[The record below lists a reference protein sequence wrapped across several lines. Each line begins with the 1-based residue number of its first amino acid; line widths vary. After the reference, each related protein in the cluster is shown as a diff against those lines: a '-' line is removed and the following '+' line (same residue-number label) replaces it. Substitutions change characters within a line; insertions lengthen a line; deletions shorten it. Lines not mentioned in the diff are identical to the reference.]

1 MKSVAVLQARTNS
14 SRLPGKVLLPI
25 NGLPVVVLAAMRAAN
40 TGRQVIIAT
49 SVEQSDDGLAALLE
63 AYGLCCFRGSLDNT
77 LDRVVS
83 SLAEFDDQTIVF
95 RLTAD
100 NLFPDGALLDEI
112 EKDFLNKNLDYLSC
126 NGEASGLPYGM
137 SAEVT
142 RLCHLREAARVSVS
156 AYDQEHVTP
165 YIVRKFGSN
174 FFQKYKNLKKGH
186 FRCTID
192 CLDDYLGI
200 QQVFANVIDPKNISS
215 LELVHVLEKA
225 SYQPVVE
232 HPVPRLVF
240 GTAQLGSNYG
250 IANITGQPDRKECQ
264 TLIKAAI
271 SNGVAYID
279 TANAYGNSEA
289 MIGQSLKNGWVGRV
303 KVITKLSPLQDCPVN
318 ASQAVLNAFVDAS
331 IFKSCSVLGIQK
343 IDVLMLHRA
352 SHLFDWNGGVWNRL
366 LEMQASGVIGELGVS
381 VQNPAELAKSLDI
394 PDVAYIQLPFNIL
407 DWRWDEVISDMLK
420 AKVSRKLTI
429 HVRSA
434 LLQGLLPSTNESH
447 WQRAHIEQSSFVRD
461 WLLAQ
466 TKTFQRVNVTDLCL
480 SYVNS
485 LPWVDGIATGMEIM
499 DQLIENISYFNL
511 PSLTMD
517 QIEEIKKTR
526 PKLSEN
532 SLNPAFWK
540 IKTI

>member
-40 TGRQVIIAT
+40 TGRHVIVAT
-49 SVEQSDDGLAALLE
+49 SVEHSDDGLAALIE
-63 AYGLCCFRGSLDNT
+63 AHGLRCFRGSLDNT
-77 LDRVVS
+77 LDRVIS
-83 SLAEFDDQTIVF
+83 SLVEFDDQTIVF

-112 EKDFLNKNLDYLSC
+112 EKDFINRNLDYLSC

-142 RLCHLREAARVSVS
+142 RLRHLREAARESVS

-174 FFQKYKNLKKGH
+174 FFQNYKNLKKGH

-200 QQVFANVIDPKNISS
+200 QQVFSNVTDPIIISS
-215 LELVHVLEKA
+215 LELVHILEKA
-225 SYQPVVE
+225 SYQPIAE
-232 HPVPRLVF
+232 NPVPRLVF

-250 IANITGQPDRKECQ
+250 IANITGQPDRKACE
-264 TLIKAAI
+264 TLIKTAI

-289 MIGQSLKNGWVGRV
+289 MIGQSLKNGWDGRV
-303 KVITKLSPLQDCPVN
+303 KVITKLSPLQDCPVD
-318 ASQAVLNAFVDAS
+318 ASQTVLNAFVDAS
-331 IFKSCSVLGIQK
+331 IFGSCSLLGARK

-352 SHLFDWNGGVWNRL
+352 SHLFEWNGGVWQRL
-366 LEMQASGVIGELGVS
+366 LELQASGVIGELGVS
-381 VQNPAELAKSLDI
+381 VQNPEELVKYLDI
-394 PDVAYIQLPFNIL
+394 SEVAYIQLPFNIL
-407 DWRWDEVISDMLK
+407 DWRWDEVIPDILK
-420 AKVSRKLTI
+420 AKASRKLTI
-429 HVRSA
+429 HARSA
-434 LLQGLLPSTNESH
+434 LLQGLLPSSNESH
-447 WQRAHIEQSSFVRD
+447 WQCAHIERSSVIRD
-461 WLLAQ
+461 WLVVQAEACH
-466 TKTFQRVNVTDLCL
+466 RVNVTDLCL

-485 LPWVDGIATGMEIM
+485 LPWVDGIATGMEVI

-511 PSLTMD
+511 PSLTMN
-517 QIEEIKKTR
+517 QIEGIKKTR